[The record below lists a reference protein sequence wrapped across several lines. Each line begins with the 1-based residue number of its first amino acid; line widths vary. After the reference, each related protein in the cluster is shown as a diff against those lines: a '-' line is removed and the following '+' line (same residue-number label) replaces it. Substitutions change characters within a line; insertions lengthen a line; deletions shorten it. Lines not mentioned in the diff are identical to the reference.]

1 MVRLSNE
8 LFIFPTKFFSPVI
21 SDYRFLIS
29 DLNFSSVL
37 LAVCSIISLS
47 LLNTL
52 SISSSKVFFRETI

>member
-29 DLNFSSVL
+29 DLNSSVFFYWQSAL
-37 LAVCSIISLS
+37 LFL
-47 LLNTL
+47 
-52 SISSSKVFFRETI
+52 